1 MAVKPNTRIETDPG
15 VGSSYRHKTKRT
27 INHDGSFNVKRVNGE
42 FTMRDAYLFLVRI
55 PWWLF
60 LLFLLL
66 SYLLFNV
73 FFASLYLIA
82 GVEGMSGFEGDHSWV
97 SDFLHAFFFSVQT
110 FTTVGYGSTSPMSL
124 GVNLIA
130 TIEAM
135 TGLLSFSVAT
145 GILYGRFSRPTERIL
160 FSDKLIISPYKNGNA
175 IMFRVMNGRS
185 NILMDL
191 NITITLGL
199 NDSSKPGYARKF
211 YRLTLELD
219 NIKYLPLS
227 WTIVH
232 PLDENSPLNGVDP
245 NRIPEMDGEL
255 MITISGFDDT
265 YGQEVYRRFS
275 YELNEITL
283 GEKFKRNFHVD
294 DEGYLILDQKKL
306 NDTET
311 ISLNK

>member
-1 MAVKPNTRIETDPG
+1 
-15 VGSSYRHKTKRT
+15 
-27 INHDGSFNVKRVNGE
+27 
-42 FTMRDAYLFLVRI
+42 
-55 PWWLF
+55 
-60 LLFLLL
+60 
-66 SYLLFNV
+66 
-73 FFASLYLIA
+73 
-82 GVEGMSGFEGDHSWV
+82 
-97 SDFLHAFFFSVQT
+97 
-110 FTTVGYGSTSPMSL
+110 
-124 GVNLIA
+124 
-130 TIEAM
+130 M